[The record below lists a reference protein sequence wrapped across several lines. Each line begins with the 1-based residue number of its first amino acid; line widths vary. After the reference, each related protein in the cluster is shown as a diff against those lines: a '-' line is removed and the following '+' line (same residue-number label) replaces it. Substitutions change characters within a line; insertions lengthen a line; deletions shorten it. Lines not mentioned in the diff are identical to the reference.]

1 MLGGMKKPKPN
12 REWRIILIRNMRQ
25 T

>member
-1 MLGGMKKPKPN
+1 MLGGMKKPKLN